1 MAVNQT
7 ISNFITVASQK
18 DFARDNLFR
27 VLALKT
33 RILSLDENEL
43 LYCKGAK
50 IPGRET
56 PTAQIQYHGMKLNY
70 NKSTV
75 DYTGS
80 DSYELEFFL
89 DAKGELRK
97 KFEEASRIIFNDIS
111 NTGNWRF
118 PSTSDVLTIAQLGF
132 DMQPIRLFHLYGVT
146 LKTVDVIDGKPSD
159 GQGEAVSCKVTLS
172 YLYYRTEGSDTIYSE
187 QQ

>member
-1 MAVNQT
+1 MAVNQI

-27 VLALKT
+27 VMALKT
-33 RILSLDENEL
+33 RILNLDETEL
-43 LYCKGAK
+43 LYCKSAK

-56 PTAQIQYHGMKLNY
+56 PTAQVQYHGMKMNY

-75 DYTGS
+75 EYTGS
-80 DSYELEFFL
+80 ESYELTFYL

-118 PSTSDVLTIAQLGF
+118 PSTSDVLTLAQLGF
-132 DMQPIRLFHLYGVT
+132 DMQPIKYFHLYGVT
-146 LKTVDVIDGKPSD
+146 LKNIDVIDGKPAD
-159 GQGEAVSCKVTLS
+159 GEGTSVEIKVTLS

-187 QQ
+187 

>member
-1 MAVNQT
+1 MAVNQI

-27 VLALKT
+27 VMTLKT
-33 RILSLDENEL
+33 RILTLDESEL
-43 LYCKGAK
+43 LYCKSAK
-50 IPGRET
+50 LPGRET
-56 PTAQIQYHGMKLNY
+56 PTAQVQYHGMKMNY

-75 DYTGS
+75 DYPGS
-80 DSYELEFFL
+80 DSYELEFYL

-132 DMQPIRLFHLYGVT
+132 NM
-146 LKTVDVIDGKPSD
+146 
-159 GQGEAVSCKVTLS
+159 
-172 YLYYRTEGSDTIYSE
+172 
-187 QQ
+187 

>member
-1 MAVNQT
+1 MAVNQI
-7 ISNFITVASQK
+7 ISNFISVASQK

-27 VLALKT
+27 VMEFKT
-33 RILSLDENEL
+33 RVLSLDENEL
-43 LYCKGAK
+43 LYCRGAK
-50 IPGRET
+50 VPGRET
-56 PTAQIQYHGMKLNY
+56 PTAQVSYHGMKMNY

-75 DYTGS
+75 DYPGS
-80 DSYELEFFL
+80 DSYELEFYL

-118 PSTSDVLTIAQLGF
+118 PSTSDVITIAQLGF
-132 DMQPIRLFHLYGVT
+132 NMEAIRYFNLYGVT
-146 LKTVDVIDGKPSD
+146 LKSIDVIDGKPSD
-159 GQGEAVSCKVTLS
+159 GQGEAVMVKVTLS

-187 QQ
+187 